1 MAKLNVE
8 FKPNGDV
15 KYTLEFAG
23 RTFDMT
29 MIRNE
34 WGAKSDKP
42 SLDDQVEKE
51 LGDVLNSILGEADAE
66 EVLGLICDMDSF
78 ASIGD
83 VDDSI
88 VALTEF
94 EQHLKAEAAP

>member
-1 MAKLNVE
+1 M
-8 FKPNGDV
+8 
-15 KYTLEFAG
+15 
-23 RTFDMT
+23 
-29 MIRNE
+29 
-34 WGAKSDKP
+34 
-42 SLDDQVEKE
+42 EKE
-51 LGDVLNSILGEADAE
+51 LGDVLIGILGEADAE

-94 EQHLKAEAAP
+94 ERSLKTEAAP

>member
-1 MAKLNVE
+1 MYDKII
-8 FKPNGDV
+8 NG
-15 KYTLEFAG
+15 
-23 RTFDMT
+23 
-29 MIRNE
+29 NE
-34 WGAKSDKP
+34 WGAESDKP

-51 LGDVLNSILGEADAE
+51 LGDVLNSILGESDAE

-94 EQHLKAEAAP
+94 EQSLKAEAAP